1 MKRTD
6 ANPSAS
12 LTRLLACAAAI
23 SCAATLAGVFSTGCS
38 LDPSGVSS
46 EVPAASIL
54 TLPASST
61 TQREFGVVKWNL
73 DLGQEGL
80 VVTGYDSSGNA
91 VRGLLLAFTAPQPP
105 TQMMVEMLDGTL
117 MAQVL
122 SFGADGAAS
131 VAGYL
136 TENQERFVGQALVDI
151 ATYESE
157 QAETLGTSSV
167 EQGSAHSGGG
177 LRPLDL
183 VGGLQPLNASPS
195 GSSGC
200 GQQYENDAK
209 NIALG
214 GVACA
219 ASAAS
224 FDYTAA
230 NYLSWGIT
238 GEHVLAGHGLLGKIP
253 ALPTCLDAA
262 SSFFDLGTCG
272 STSCFQVASA
282 CPSCGS
288 GTHLTID
295 DSTGAGSCA
304 PGDATGSGL
313 CPSGETSVP
322 GPNNKGHTCCKVCG
336 ASGSGSSSG
345 TQSLGG
351 GLSIEDI
358 QGSDGCPLAMTSDSG
373 TGTDGG
379 SGGDTGS
386 AAGDDGG
393 SGSGDDGGTT
403 GAGGEGG
410 TCDNNERSAPTP

>member
-177 LRPLDL
+177 GGFARSTWSVVFSRSTRPRR
-183 VGGLQPLNASPS
+183 VRPVA
-195 GSSGC
+195 GSSTRTT
-200 GQQYENDAK
+200 
-209 NIALG
+209 LRTSPW
-214 GVACA
+214 A
-219 ASAAS
+219 AWPAQPARPAS
-224 FDYTAA
+224 TIRPP
-230 NYLSWGIT
+230 IT
-238 GEHVLAGHGLLGKIP
+238 
-253 ALPTCLDAA
+253 
-262 SSFFDLGTCG
+262 
-272 STSCFQVASA
+272 
-282 CPSCGS
+282 
-288 GTHLTID
+288 
-295 DSTGAGSCA
+295 
-304 PGDATGSGL
+304 
-313 CPSGETSVP
+313 
-322 GPNNKGHTCCKVCG
+322 
-336 ASGSGSSSG
+336 
-345 TQSLGG
+345 
-351 GLSIEDI
+351 
-358 QGSDGCPLAMTSDSG
+358 
-373 TGTDGG
+373 
-379 SGGDTGS
+379 
-386 AAGDDGG
+386 
-393 SGSGDDGGTT
+393 
-403 GAGGEGG
+403 
-410 TCDNNERSAPTP
+410 